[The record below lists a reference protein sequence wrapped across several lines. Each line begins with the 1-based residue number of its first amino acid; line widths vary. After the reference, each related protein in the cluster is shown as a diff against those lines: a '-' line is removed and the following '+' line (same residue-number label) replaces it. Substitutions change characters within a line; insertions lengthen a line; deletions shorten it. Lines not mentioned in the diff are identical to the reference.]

1 MVASVCTHLAQLP
14 VYCWTGGH
22 IHRHSYPL
30 RRNSSVSFN
39 TKIVPHPK
47 HQSLIICEFSASW
60 KTQFSV
66 LSKFARTMENNF
78 DSERENVSEENEN
91 ILARKQKRERET
103 DSASDTGM
111 TPPPKKSL
119 QESSNVC
126 QQPEEEMSSPSVSLN
141 AKNVQED
148 TIGGSANG
156 DNDLGTMGHSQ
167 HKELEP
173 SELGHT
179 VLEDIEHISNKN
191 ISKQE
196 LTNKSTLDSCSPAS
210 VRKYFNKGAFGM
222 QGSNL
227 SLNKSLSLD
236 SLDQDVSLT
245 ESLDQDVSLA
255 ESGNFSSGIFET
267 ECESLSSSQVFPDDD
282 LEKFEGSATLIESE
296 KVLDKIEES
305 VPPGKKSKNKQS
317 KDEKK
322 KKKKQ
327 KKAVENAD
335 GDGGANKTLRPN
347 FFLGI
352 QITNA
357 DVHQAIVKVQ
367 EEMLAYNKS
376 LMRSFIDAATSHLTL
391 LVAYIDTDEALQIAQ
406 SALDECGTKLMDIM
420 TEKPVRLTF
429 SGVSHFSNQ
438 VVFGQLVE
446 DEQYQRL
453 MDVAEHTRTVF
464 LEKGVCM
471 PDTRELHPHLT
482 IAKLSKAPRIKGK
495 RTPRKIDPAS
505 YKQHVELHLGYQTVT
520 GLQLLSMNKPKDDKR
535 YFYCSKNIKFDVE
548 NEENMDHSQCCFPRR
563 PMFQKQPPKQQRSMS
578 TSSEASPDSSHN
590 WLLPTIG
597 VMTVLAALVA
607 VSLMARLRGKP

>member
-1 MVASVCTHLAQLP
+1 MAVCHHYGKFPQINLILRVAQLP

-22 IHRHSYPL
+22 LDRHSYPL

-66 LSKFARTMENNF
+66 LPKFARTMENNF

-126 QQPEEEMSSPSVSLN
+126 QQPEEEMASPSVSLN
-141 AKNVQED
+141 AKHVQED
-148 TIGGSANG
+148 RIGGSANG
-156 DNDLGTMGHSQ
+156 DNDLGTMGRSQ

-179 VLEDIEHISNKN
+179 VLEDNEHISNKN

-282 LEKFEGSATLIESE
+282 LEKFEESATPIDSG

-305 VPPGKKSKNKQS
+305 VPPCKKSKNKQS

-335 GDGGANKTLRPN
+335 GDANKTLRPN

-357 DVHQAIVKVQ
+357 DIHQAIVKVQ
-367 EEMLAYNKS
+367 EEMLAYDKS

-406 SALDECGTKLMDIM
+406 SALDECGTKLMDVM

-438 VVFGQLVE
+438 
-446 DEQYQRL
+446 
-453 MDVAEHTRTVF
+453 
-464 LEKGVCM
+464 
-471 PDTRELHPHLT
+471 
-482 IAKLSKAPRIKGK
+482 

-548 NEENMDHSQCCFPRR
+548 YEENMNHSQCCFPRR
-563 PMFQKQPPKQQRSMS
+563 PMLQKQPPKQQRSMS

-597 VMTVLAALVA
+597 VMTVLAAIVA

>member
-1 MVASVCTHLAQLP
+1 EDGTPGVMAVCHHYGKFPQINLILRVAQLP

-22 IHRHSYPL
+22 LDRHSYPL

-66 LSKFARTMENNF
+66 LPKFARTMENNF

-126 QQPEEEMSSPSVSLN
+126 QQPEEEMASPSVSLN
-141 AKNVQED
+141 AKHVQED
-148 TIGGSANG
+148 RIGGSANG
-156 DNDLGTMGHSQ
+156 DNDLGTMGRSQ

-179 VLEDIEHISNKN
+179 VLEDNEHISNKN

-282 LEKFEGSATLIESE
+282 LEKFEESATPIDSG

-305 VPPGKKSKNKQS
+305 VPPCKKSKNKQS

-335 GDGGANKTLRPN
+335 GDANKTLRPN

-357 DVHQAIVKVQ
+357 DIHQAIVKVQ
-367 EEMLAYNKS
+367 EEMLAYDKS

-406 SALDECGTKLMDIM
+406 SALDECGTKLMDVM

-438 VVFGQLVE
+438 
-446 DEQYQRL
+446 
-453 MDVAEHTRTVF
+453 
-464 LEKGVCM
+464 
-471 PDTRELHPHLT
+471 
-482 IAKLSKAPRIKGK
+482 

-548 NEENMDHSQCCFPRR
+548 YEENMNHSQCCFPRR
-563 PMFQKQPPKQQRSMS
+563 PMLQKQPPKQQRSMS

-597 VMTVLAALVA
+597 VMTVLAAIVA